1 MAFLCQEVE
10 LELMALDAIAEVVL
24 RVVGNFIVE
33 VLFVGIFYWP
43 GWLVLRVV
51 TLGRYPPVQSCA
63 HNREFVA
70 MVAVVVLLVGVTVYF
85 SYKS

>member
-1 MAFLCQEVE
+1 
-10 LELMALDAIAEVVL
+10 MALDTIAEVIL
-24 RVVGNFIVE
+24 RVVGQFIGE
-33 VLFVGIFYWP
+33 GLFVGIFYWP

-51 TLGRYPPVQSCA
+51 TFGRYPPLQSSP

-70 MVAVVVLLVGVTVYF
+70 TVAVVVFLAGVTVYF

>member
-1 MAFLCQEVE
+1 MAI
-10 LELMALDAIAEVVL
+10 DAIAEIVL
-24 RVVGNFIVE
+24 RVVGNFIAE

-51 TLGRYPPVQSCA
+51 TLGGYPPIQA
-63 HNREFVA
+63 HPHNREFVA
-70 MVAVVVLLVGVTVYF
+70 MVAVVVLLVGVIVYF

>member
-1 MAFLCQEVE
+1 
-10 LELMALDAIAEVVL
+10 MALDAIAEVVL

-43 GWLVLRVV
+43 GWVILRVV
-51 TLGRYPPVQSCA
+51 TLGRYPPPQSRP

-70 MVAVVVLLVGVTVYF
+70 TVAVIVFLAGVTVYF